1 MGEAHAGSHA
11 GNLMNMFSYLGVS
24 QKPTGQHRGECE
36 KVSDSQ
42 GPVPVPVHVFR
53 GRKDQAIS
61 SITTGGNLNYS
72 CLHPALLF
80 YLLLQKWGPW
90 RNRGRQR
97 CGLNAGNNHLTVQR
111 GAIQRLSDT
120 RQSILFTSQHSLESK
135 RSLQTVWGQGAF
147 RQRRPSRPHRCMT
160 PTPATL
166 KTSSQPHNP
175 LSKYRVLYVQAHSV
189 WTRAKAA

>member
-1 MGEAHAGSHA
+1 MRFCLDWRLCRFASVAIVPQAFFFLGPCRLQIQTHIESFMRPSMGEAHVGSHA

-72 CLHPALLF
+72 CLHSVCFSIYFYKSEALEGIMEGRDVDWTLVIIISQCKGALF
-80 YLLLQKWGPW
+80 KGWVTLGKAFCLQ
-90 RNRGRQR
+90 
-97 CGLNAGNNHLTVQR
+97 V
-111 GAIQRLSDT
+111 
-120 RQSILFTSQHSLESK
+120 SI
-135 RSLQTVWGQGAF
+135 A
-147 RQRRPSRPHRCMT
+147 
-160 PTPATL
+160 
-166 KTSSQPHNP
+166 
-175 LSKYRVLYVQAHSV
+175 
-189 WTRAKAA
+189 